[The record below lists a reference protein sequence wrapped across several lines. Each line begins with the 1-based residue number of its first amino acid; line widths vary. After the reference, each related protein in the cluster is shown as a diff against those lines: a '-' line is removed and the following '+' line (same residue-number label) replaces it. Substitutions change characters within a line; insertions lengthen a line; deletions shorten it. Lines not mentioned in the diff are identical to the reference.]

1 MLGRC
6 EPRCRIWV
14 NRWRCL
20 TGQGAHG
27 HGWLVCAVHEDQA
40 QQTKNFS
47 FFHKSKK
54 EYLWLVGPAVGARHR
69 KVEMARGGKRK
80 YAANRASIPRNS
92 HTQIPHRPPPTTH
105 AHPPSQPH
113 TPLQAAAAT
122 KREREA
128 SEGAQGGRY
137 PSLCIRLF
145 PVWSSPRRPK
155 WYAILSVKKNLC
167 ILFFF
172 GENLFSISSSFLLL
186 YTVHIYVFTVGAR
199 FISISEEVVP
209 PFQFSC

>member
-1 MLGRC
+1 MTRKMLDRC
-6 EPRCRIWV
+6 KPRSAQVTKRVLNCSKT
-14 NRWRCL
+14 NDLGDRWRCL

-122 KREREA
+122 EREREA

-172 GENLFSISSSFLLL
+172 WRKSVLNQF
-186 YTVHIYVFTVGAR
+186 
-199 FISISEEVVP
+199 FILAVVY
-209 PFQFSC
+209 STHLCIHCRR